1 MAEFTPCKSLPS
13 DLYPWWVQ
21 TAYGGNSICIQGYPP
36 LFTGCTLSNCV
47 GWAWGRWQQINGS
60 VDPRLPASN
69 AGNWWRQAQNAG
81 MNTGSTPQ
89 LGAVACFNGHVAIV
103 EEIAPDGSYINCSE
117 SDYGGNA
124 FTYRTRYRSQNWSYP
139 GYAQFQGFIYQND
152 TPTPGP
158 GPGPEPEPPEPDPG
172 QEDQKFKWWFFRW
185 QILKKQDKGDRYNYV
200 RL

>member
-1 MAEFTPCKSLPS
+1 MADFVPCKSLPS

-21 TAYGGNSICIQGYPP
+21 TSHGGNSPCIQGYPP

-60 VDPRLPASN
+60 IDSRLPASN
-69 AGNWWRQAQNAG
+69 AGNWWRQANVAG
-81 MNTGSTPQ
+81 MNTGSEPQ

-103 EEIAPDGSYINCSE
+103 EEIAADGSYINCSE
-117 SDYGGNA
+117 SDYRGAA

-139 GYAQFQGFIYQND
+139 GYAAFQGFIYQND

-172 QEDQKFKWWFFRW
+172 QEDQKFKWWFFKW
-185 QILKKQDKGDRYNYV
+185 KILRKKRGGINHVQ
-200 RL
+200 L